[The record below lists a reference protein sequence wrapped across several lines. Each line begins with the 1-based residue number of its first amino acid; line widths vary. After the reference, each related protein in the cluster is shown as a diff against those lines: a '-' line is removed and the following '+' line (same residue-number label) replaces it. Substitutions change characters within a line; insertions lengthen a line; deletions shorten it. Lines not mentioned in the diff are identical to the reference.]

1 MKKILVIGLLVM
13 LLTGCT
19 AVRINTNSIDNILKV
34 ILTKDNNL
42 YNRIGKGYKYY
53 IPRGVSYI
61 DTNDLNEKLYCDG
74 NYYYLYIDAVS
85 YYYDIK
91 HEYKENKEAYYS
103 KKLENEDK
111 KGYLEINYND
121 KSNKYFIEFM
131 YNYGKIEALVEKQD
145 IEQVVLN
152 ASYILSTVK
161 FNNNIIKLSLGDNN
175 LQQREEQYDIFKI
188 KTETDSYILTPSE
201 EEEE

>member
-1 MKKILVIGLLVM
+1 M